1 MGTRHNLAE
10 RLALV
15 DDTSGGEAHISIVH
29 HRKSPSSKRK
39 ITPSIPPDYHR
50 DEELLHQTL
59 FHR

>member
-29 HRKSPSSKRK
+29 HRKSP
-39 ITPSIPPDYHR
+39 PSNER
-50 DEELLHQTL
+50 
-59 FHR
+59 